1 MEKKQTLCNRELHIG
16 PGLGV
21 YVDVEPVEQWFTAIL
36 CGSDA
41 KPSGGTVTFGDM
53 YRVGGKQYYP
63 NAGTGYVTVASTA
76 IEAKPLSTNDQGR
89 GVVTFFAQPSTGC
102 LGIVNDTNVDIMVV
116 LSAHP
121 RIIID

>member
-1 MEKKQTLCNRELHIG
+1 MNKKQTLCNRELHIG

-36 CGSDA
+36 CGSA
-41 KPSGGTVTFGDM
+41 SKPSTGSVTFGDM
-53 YRVGGKQYYP
+53 YRIGGKQYYP
-63 NAGTGYVTVASTA
+63 NSGTGYATVQSAN
-76 IEAKPLSTNDQGR
+76 IEAKPASSASQGR

-102 LGIVNDTNVDIMVV
+102 LAIVNDTNVDIMVV

-121 RIIID
+121 RVILD

>member
-36 CGSDA
+36 CGAES
-41 KPSGGTVTFGDM
+41 KPGSGTVTFGDM

-63 NAGTGYVTVASTA
+63 NPNTGYATVASA
-76 IEAKPLSTNDQGR
+76 NIDAKPVSSANQGR